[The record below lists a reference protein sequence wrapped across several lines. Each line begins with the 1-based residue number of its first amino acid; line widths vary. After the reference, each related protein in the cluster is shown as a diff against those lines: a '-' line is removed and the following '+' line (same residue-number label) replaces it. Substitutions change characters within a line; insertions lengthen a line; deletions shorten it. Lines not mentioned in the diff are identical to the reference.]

1 MPSSAGVL
9 FSDIQDEVM
18 RIAHCPVVVAR
29 LLGMPS
35 SIKTILIPIET
46 PSVMTLRVLRFAQV
60 LGAAN
65 RAKITLLHVYS
76 PRTTKLYQTRVRK
89 QLEIL
94 LERLPSAE
102 GSIEIEML
110 ARDSTISAIAK
121 ASRQY
126 DLTIVRSQRRHS
138 GNGFTIGEKTMP
150 LVQQLSGSVILVG
163 EPQSQPVRQPAR
175 RKQPS
180 PELLLTGETT

>member
-1 MPSSAGVL
+1 
-9 FSDIQDEVM
+9 
-18 RIAHCPVVVAR
+18 
-29 LLGMPS
+29 
-35 SIKTILIPIET
+35 
-46 PSVMTLRVLRFAQV
+46 MTLRVLRFAQV

-76 PRTTKLYQTRVRK
+76 PRTTELYQTRVRK
-89 QLEIL
+89 QLEVL

-110 ARDSTISAIAK
+110 ARDNAVSAIAK
-121 ASRQY
+121 AAKQY

-163 EPQSQPVRQPAR
+163 EPQLQPARQPVR
-175 RKQPS
+175 RKQTP
-180 PELLLTGETT
+180 PEPLLAQETT